1 MTTTKTTELSSF
13 PPSYPAYERPRSSR
27 SSTSLP
33 PYSDEPA
40 TQHNDGSYPSFAVA
54 TPFVPTQKLRI
65 DAQGHGCVRLPFAPK
80 PDPIPVHD
88 VTHHPDPASPL
99 YVSLRSERN
108 SGTCRLVRGGGGDG
122 DDAACTTT
130 YRFGPG
136 KPPVIRMLADGPP
149 AYEDEGPLGEEVV
162 IEGVGTFTR
171 AQVLRSRLGTFRWR
185 YASSKE
191 RKAQDQNSVILLEK
205 LTSVSAS
212 YASKPEEVA
221 TEIGRFVRGDGTRTP
236 GTNKNTAGNGGLLLL
251 DLEEWRGEKRDAGE
265 EEEVRALIVA
275 SCLAMLKKE
284 VDRRR
289 AMQTAVAVSV
299 LGGGGS

>member
-1 MTTTKTTELSSF
+1 MATTTTTELASL
-13 PPSYPAYERPRSSR
+13 PPSYSTYERPPPSSR

-33 PYSDEPA
+33 PYTDEPP
-40 TQHNDGSYPSFAVA
+40 TQPNDGAYPSFAVA

-65 DAQGHGCVRLPFAPK
+65 DAQGHACVRLPFPPK

-88 VTHHPDPASPL
+88 VTHSLDPASPL
-99 YVSLRSERN
+99 YVSLRAERN
-108 SGTCRLVRGGGGDG
+108 SGTCRLVRGDGDG
-122 DDAACTTT
+122 EAVCTTT

-162 IEGVGTFTR
+162 IEGLGAFTR
-171 AQVLRSRLGTFRWR
+171 AQVLRCRMGTFRWR

-191 RKAQDQNSVILLEK
+191 RKAQDQNSVLILEK
-205 LTSVSAS
+205 LTSVSAAFS
-212 YASKPEEVA
+212 SKPQEVA

-236 GTNKNTAGNGGLLLL
+236 GTTKHTAGNGGLLLL
-251 DLEEWRGEKRDAGE
+251 DLEEWRGEKKDGE